1 MLLLPLLQ
9 IPNDLLILDSYI
21 ADPERSG
28 KTDFLHMT
36 HFIECLCSLTLT
48 TAMCCFACP
57 LYSKVTREDFACRQN
72 SKWRLQFVSYCSS
85 DRLSLLDLLLSS

>member
-1 MLLLPLLQ
+1 MLLLLQLQ

-36 HFIECLCSLTLT
+36 HFIECLCSDHYNVLL
-48 TAMCCFACP
+48 CVSSV
-57 LYSKVTREDFACRQN
+57 LISYSRGF
-72 SKWRLQFVSYCSS
+72 
-85 DRLSLLDLLLSS
+85 RLSPEL